1 MKPFLLSLAVLMA
14 CATAAAA
21 QAPQQGAPPGPGG
34 GGVEGG
40 VRGGRQG
47 GVARDQQAAP
57 TGTAVIRGR
66 ILTVDTG
73 TPIRRAQV
81 RATSGGGRG
90 RLTTTD
96 AQGRFEF
103 RDLPAGRWDL
113 AASKAGFVT
122 LRYGQRRP
130 FEAGRPIELADKQVI
145 DRADF
150 SLPRGAAITGHVFDE
165 FGDAVAGARVQVMRY
180 QMVQGIRRLTPA
192 GGGDQSDDTGAFR
205 VFGLMPGDYY
215 VSATV
220 RALPVDD
227 PADATSYAPTYFPGT
242 GSVTEAQKVTVSLGQ
257 EQGNVSF
264 ALLPVRT
271 VRVSGTVIGS
281 DGGALSGGMLILSP
295 SDQAGGGLGGP
306 FAGGG
311 QSRVAGDGSFTI
323 PNVAPGSYTL
333 TATSGGPGGGGRFG
347 GGGAGPVPDVELAT
361 VPLSVGNE
369 DITGITLVTGKG
381 ATVSGAIVAAQGAGT
396 KIPTNGIQVTT
407 QAMQPQ
413 PAFARPARADADGT
427 FVLSNLFGLRV
438 IRVNGLPQ
446 NWMLKAVM
454 VGGVDVSDTPIDFKS
469 TQDFK
474 DAQIILTDKITEVNG
489 KVATATADA
498 VLDYTVV
505 IFPDDE
511 TKWVGPSRYIRSA
524 RPDQQGMFKIR
535 SLPAN
540 ARYLAVAVDYLEEGE
555 ANDPDFLTEM
565 KAKASTLSLGD
576 GESKAVDL
584 KLITR

>member
-1 MKPFLLSLAVLMA
+1 MKSILLSLAVLMT

-21 QAPQQGAPPGPGG
+21 QPPQQAPPVGPGG
-34 GGVEGG
+34 GGVGG
-40 VRGGRQG
+40 IARGGRQG
-47 GVARDQQAAP
+47 GIARDQQAAP

-90 RLTTTD
+90 HLTTTD

-103 RDLPAGRWDL
+103 KDLPAGRWDI

-165 FGDAVAGARVQVMRY
+165 FGDPVAGARVQVMRY
-180 QMVQGIRRLTPA
+180 QMTQGVRRLTPA

-242 GSVTEAQKVTVSLGQ
+242 GSVTDAQKVTVSLGQ

-271 VRVSGTVIGS
+271 VRVSGTVIGA
-281 DGGALSGGMLILSP
+281 DGSALSGGMLILSP
-295 SDQAGGGLGGP
+295 SDQAGAFGGP
-306 FAGGG
+306 FGGAG
-311 QSRVAGDGSFTI
+311 QSRVGGDGTFTI

-333 TATSGGPGGGGRFG
+333 TATSGGPGGGRFG
-347 GGGAGPVPDVELAT
+347 GGGGGPVPDIELAT
-361 VPLSVGNE
+361 VPLSVGN
-369 DITGITLVTGKG
+369 DDLTGITLVTGKG

-396 KIPTNGIQVTT
+396 KVPTSGVQITT
-407 QAMQPQ
+407 QAMTPQ
-413 PAFARPARADADGT
+413 PAFARPARAEADGT
-427 FVLSNLFGLRV
+427 FVLSNLFGARV

-446 NWMLKAVM
+446 NWMLKSVM
-454 VGGVDVSDTPIDFKS
+454 VGGVDVSDTPFDFKS

-474 DAQIILTDKITEVNG
+474 DAQIILTDKITEVTG
-489 KVATATADA
+489 KVSGAATGA

-511 TKWVGPSRYIRSA
+511 AKWTGPSRYIRSA

-535 SLPAN
+535 SLPPH

-555 ANDPDFLTEM
+555 ANDPEFLTEM

>member
-1 MKPFLLSLAVLMA
+1 MKPFLISLAMLIA
-14 CATAAAA
+14 FATAAAA
-21 QAPQQGAPPGPGG
+21 QAPQQGAPAGRGGAVRGG
-34 GGVEGG
+34 GG
-40 VRGGRQG
+40 QG
-47 GVARDQQAAP
+47 GIARDQQAAP

-90 RLTTTD
+90 HLTTTD

-103 RDLPAGRWDL
+103 RDLQAGRWDL
-113 AASKAGFVT
+113 SASKAGFVT

-180 QMVQGIRRLTPA
+180 QMVQGVRRLTPA

-205 VFGLMPGDYY
+205 VFGLMPGDYF

-227 PADATSYAPTYFPGT
+227 PNDAMSYAPTYFPGT

-281 DGGALSGGMLILSP
+281 DGGALAGGMLMLSP
-295 SDQAGGGLGGP
+295 SDQAGGGFGGQ
-306 FAGGG
+306 FGGG
-311 QSRVAGDGSFTI
+311 GASRVGGDGTFTI

-333 TATSGGPGGGGRFG
+333 TATTGGPGGGGGGRFG
-347 GGGAGPVPDVELAT
+347 GGAGPVPDIELAT
-361 VPLSVGNE
+361 VPLSVGSE
-369 DITGITLVTGKG
+369 DLTGITLVTGKG

-396 KIPTNGIQVTT
+396 RIPTNGIQITT

-413 PAFARPARADADGT
+413 PAFARPARAEADGT
-427 FVLSNLFGLRV
+427 FVLSNLFGARV

-474 DAQIILTDKITEVNG
+474 DAQIVLTDKITEVTG
-489 KVATATADA
+489 KVGGAATGA

-505 IFPDDE
+505 IFPDDQ
-511 TKWVGPSRYIRSA
+511 TKWTGPSRFIRSA

-535 SLPAN
+535 ALPPDT
-540 ARYLAVAVDYLEEGE
+540 RYLAVAVDYLEEGE
-555 ANDPDFLTEM
+555 ANDPEFLTEM
-565 KAKASTLSLGD
+565 KARASTLSLGD

>member
-1 MKPFLLSLAVLMA
+1 MKPVLISLVVLLAWAHVGS
-14 CATAAAA
+14 A
-21 QAPQQGAPPGPGG
+21 QAPQQGAPAGRG
-34 GGVEGG
+34 GG
-40 VRGGRQG
+40 VRGGAGPLG

-66 ILTVDTG
+66 ILAVDTG
-73 TPIRRAQV
+73 SPIRRAQV

-90 RLTTTD
+90 HLTTTD

-103 RDLPAGRWDL
+103 KDLPAGRWDL
-113 AASKAGFVT
+113 SASKAGFVT

-130 FEAGRPIELADKQVI
+130 FEAGRPIELADAQVL

-165 FGDAVAGARVQVMRY
+165 FGDPVAGARVQVMRY
-180 QMVQGIRRLTPA
+180 QIVQGIRRLTSA

-227 PADATSYAPTYFPGT
+227 PNDAISYAPTYFPGT

-271 VRVSGTVIGS
+271 VRISGTVIDSSGGPLT
-281 DGGALSGGMLILSP
+281 GGALMLSP
-295 SDQAGGGLGGP
+295 SDQAGGGFGGP
-306 FAGGG
+306 FGGG
-311 QSRVAGDGSFTI
+311 ASRIGGDGTFTI

-333 TATSGGPGGGGRFG
+333 TATSGGPGGRG
-347 GGGAGPVPDVELAT
+347 GGGRLGAAGFPDIELAT

-369 DITGITLVTGKG
+369 DLTGITLVTGKG
-381 ATVSGAIVAAQGAGT
+381 ATVSGTIVAAQGAGT
-396 KIPTNGIQVTT
+396 RIPTNGIQITT
-407 QAMQPQ
+407 QSLQPQ
-413 PAFARPARADADGT
+413 PTFARPARAEADGT

-454 VGGVDVSDTPIDFKS
+454 VGGVDVSDTPMDFKS
-469 TQDFK
+469 TQDYK
-474 DAQIILTDKITEVNG
+474 DAQIILTDKITEVSG
-489 KVATATADA
+489 KVAGSGTGA

-511 TKWVGPSRYIRSA
+511 AKWIGASRYIRSA

-535 SLPAN
+535 SLPPH

-555 ANDPDFLTEM
+555 ANDPEFLAEM

>member
-1 MKPFLLSLAVLMA
+1 MKQFLIPLLVVL
-14 CATAAAA
+14 TWGAAASA
-21 QAPQQGAPPGPGG
+21 QGPQQGAAAGRGG
-34 GGVEGG
+34 GAA
-40 VRGGRQG
+40 RGLGAP
-47 GVARDQQAAP
+47 ARDQQAAP

-66 ILTVDTG
+66 ILAVDTG
-73 TPIRRAQV
+73 SPIRRAQV

-103 RDLPAGRWDL
+103 KDLPAGRWDIS
-113 AASKAGFVT
+113 ASKAGFVT

-145 DRADF
+145 DSANF
-150 SLPRGAAITGHVFDE
+150 SLPRGAAITGQVFDE

-180 QMVQGIRRLTPA
+180 QVVQGVRRLTPA
-192 GGGDQSDDTGAFR
+192 GGGGQSDDTGAFR

-227 PADATSYAPTYFPGT
+227 PGDATSYAPTYFPGT

-271 VRVSGTVIGS
+271 VRISGTVIGS
-281 DGGALSGGMLILSP
+281 DGGPLAGGMLALNP
-295 SDQAGGGLGGP
+295 SDQAGG
-306 FAGGG
+306 FGGG
-311 QSRVAGDGSFTI
+311 FGGGGGNRISGDGTFTI

-333 TATSGGPGGGGRFG
+333 TAASGGPGGGGGRAPG
-347 GGGAGPVPDVELAT
+347 GTIPDIELAT
-361 VPLSVGNE
+361 LPLSVGNE
-369 DITGITLVTGKG
+369 DVTGITLVTGKG
-381 ATVSGAIVAAQGAGT
+381 ATVSGTIVAAQGAGT
-396 KIPTNGIQVTT
+396 KIPTNGIQITT
-407 QAMQPQ
+407 QSLQPQ
-413 PAFARPARADADGT
+413 PAFARPARAEADGT
-427 FVLSNLFGLRV
+427 FVLSNLFGSRV

-446 NWMLKAVM
+446 NWMLEAVM
-454 VGGVDVSDTPIDFKS
+454 VGGVDVSDTPMDFRS

-474 DAQIILTDKITEVNG
+474 DARIILTDKITEVTG
-489 KVATATADA
+489 KVAESAAGP

-511 TKWVGPSRYIRSA
+511 AKWIGPSRYIRSA
-524 RPDQQGMFKIR
+524 RPDQQGTFKIR
-535 SLPAN
+535 ALPAN
-540 ARYLAVAVDYLEEGE
+540 QRYLAVAVDYLEDGE
-555 ANDPDFLTEM
+555 ANDPEFLADM

-576 GESKAVDL
+576 GESKALDL

>member
-1 MKPFLLSLAVLMA
+1 MKPFLISLAMLIA
-14 CATAAAA
+14 FATAAAA
-21 QAPQQGAPPGPGG
+21 QAPQQGAPAGRGGAVRGG
-34 GGVEGG
+34 GG
-40 VRGGRQG
+40 QG
-47 GVARDQQAAP
+47 GIARDQQAAP

-90 RLTTTD
+90 HLTTTD

-103 RDLPAGRWDL
+103 RDLQAGRWDL
-113 AASKAGFVT
+113 SASKAGFVT

-180 QMVQGIRRLTPA
+180 QMVQGVRRLTPA

-205 VFGLMPGDYY
+205 VFGLMPGDYF

-227 PADATSYAPTYFPGT
+227 PNDAMSYAPTYFPGT

-281 DGGALSGGMLILSP
+281 DGGALAGGMLMLSP
-295 SDQAGGGLGGP
+295 SDQAGGGFGGQ
-306 FAGGG
+306 FGGG
-311 QSRVAGDGSFTI
+311 GASRVGGDGTFTI

-333 TATSGGPGGGGRFG
+333 TATTGGPGGGGGGRFG
-347 GGGAGPVPDVELAT
+347 GGAGPVPDIELAT
-361 VPLSVGNE
+361 VPLSVGSE
-369 DITGITLVTGKG
+369 DLTGITLVTGKG

-396 KIPTNGIQVTT
+396 RIPTNGIQITT

-413 PAFARPARADADGT
+413 PAFARPARAEADGT
-427 FVLSNLFGLRV
+427 FVLSNLFGARV

-474 DAQIILTDKITEVNG
+474 DAQIVLTDKITEVTG
-489 KVATATADA
+489 KVGGAATGA

-505 IFPDDE
+505 IFPDDQ
-511 TKWVGPSRYIRSA
+511 TKWTGPSRFIRSA
-524 RPDQQGMFKIR
+524 RPDQPGMFKIGA
-535 SLPAN
+535 LPPDT
-540 ARYLAVAVDYLEEGE
+540 RYLAVAVDYLEEGE
-555 ANDPDFLTEM
+555 ANDPEFLTEM
-565 KAKASTLSLGD
+565 KARASTLSLGD